1 MSVIDYNSLRQ
12 STLGSGVDEEAVTV
26 NTRALIDKVLARYSG
41 EHTTLRELLQNAADA
56 CATRVEI
63 RYETAGLAP
72 PDSSVDT
79 SSMNSTQRKN
89 EELKRLLKSK
99 CKRMLV
105 KNDGIPFR
113 EEDWQRLKRIAEGN
127 PDETKIGAFGVGFYS
142 VFDECEEPFVSSG
155 SQAMAFYWKGN
166 QLFTRRAK
174 LPQHDPMT
182 TFLLEYRQPV
192 DPPPLTSLSQFLA
205 TSLTFVSLEQIDL
218 YIDNHCVTSL
228 RKSKSPANPLS
239 LPPSISTSQKGTGA
253 MLKIVGVDSESIQLT
268 ANVMGLVNYKEKP
281 KLGQTVVDTVSG
293 GFRGFWQRLATP
305 TASSALKDIS
315 RHGSSQN
322 LLDTVDL
329 SKITTST
336 IFLRIATANLQS
348 NVSSS
353 FAANLERAT
362 KKPPPRRT
370 KCAIL
375 TMSKDELDASESAD
389 TKSETFIFANVL
401 PTKLG
406 KIFIG
411 FATHQTTAIRA
422 HFAAHSVIPTVERES
437 IDFNARYVKDWNAE
451 MLRMAGILARI
462 VYFYEMANLR
472 GRIQSGEGKH
482 ASTVDAWNM
491 VASSA
496 LHIMNM
502 FTFVESTPS
511 PVVGQIIE
519 EAFWQCSNTMEVI
532 STKGV
537 LPSSSVRIIPKG
549 AEEISTFLSGI
560 PLLPPSVQADASGF
574 VQALRI
580 YGFIHEFSLSDM
592 RKELENRALTG
603 AQMVTFLK
611 WLSKKA
617 MSGEVSDEFV
627 QELIKV
633 AVATSSDPESAESA
647 ESLSVPI
654 SLAEITTFVT
664 PAVLPPEMPVPPT
677 CIPFSLT
684 RTMKRE
690 ELQSLGWKEL
700 ELVDWAIYLSAPE
713 TLQQISIEH
722 NITLSPPFAAQ
733 FHAILSK
740 TWRKLVPADKNAV
753 SSVLKAISCVPSTKG
768 MRKPGEAYFP
778 TVKIFKDLP
787 IIQAMNGVKEDYL
800 VALGVRKTLELSL
813 VLQRLQAKGDDS
825 AATWSAHD
833 LIKYFT
839 SVSQDIPPED
849 IHKLKQTPFCKAEGD
864 EKKVYRAMDLF
875 VPKQDLRDLEC
886 PIIQWPGGAQNW
898 RGGQTPEEKFVMK
911 LGLNLFPSIPYLLQV
926 FTGADE
932 RDLVKAHAKRE
943 KALRYFTTNYTLN
956 NYNFYQLSE
965 QKVAFLPLEGPN
977 ALPGVPRLATPS
989 MCYTNPRAS
998 VLGVPILRQD
1008 LRDHAAK
1015 FGVKADPPMEFAIN
1029 RLMQHPPITVS
1040 DAKTTFSYFAT
1051 RLLEINQSHVER
1063 LGKAAVV
1070 PLLKNGHIRLVS
1082 PRNCF
1087 LGGENS
1093 QFKDVFDFVDFGAD
1107 ANPFLMKCGSK
1118 LEPTISEIAYMLTRD
1133 AERLLASCESD
1144 VKYLN
1149 ILRRVAEAY
1158 PELKQDRVLLKAMKQ
1173 SRFLLATIEKVEK
1186 ENESDLIDL
1195 DDEKN
1200 IKEYQLASADEIV
1213 IVDDF
1218 IIFNIFKGNI
1228 LACPQEEALES
1239 FYTGLGSSL
1248 VSKQVALEWTIG
1260 RILQDPSKS
1269 KKLRELCLERCRLF
1283 FHNNHSLV
1291 KHDIKW
1297 LESNLEVWIVGSIR
1311 LRRTLQSPR
1320 GSRSHVEKTTAAI
1333 VNSKD
1338 KNNAILH
1345 VTQDYTVFDVAAQ
1358 LMKLILVKPKPHSS
1372 LLLESLLSTDLY
1384 TLKSRGY
1391 NVDRILRL
1399 KKEHEMR
1406 VAEEQKQRM
1415 LDAQKKAQEEMEK
1428 ATTHALTINGSDNP
1442 PPYADESEPGT
1453 GTAATPPRHRMPGAF
1468 DSPEELKRPPP
1479 PPPSDLSRQLDGQR
1493 RSGIF
1498 GRLRSGLGFDRDDGA
1513 RSTGPQDLLGGLLG
1527 RPGSTGPQQT
1537 TTTDWQ
1543 DNEGDVKATPPELLN
1558 QTLRNAIGALK
1569 QYGSNTHFS
1578 PPSTTEVM
1586 EQNTYCDSRPPTD
1599 LVRVCQLPT
1608 EVEFFL
1614 LDSLSEAEKQKF
1626 VGEHLNDLIL
1636 FSRVVAAL
1644 ARNVFEIPL
1653 KKIQLYYDKSRTIAF
1668 NTSGSLFCNYS
1679 YFMQLHA
1686 SAMKTEG
1693 ASGEGD
1699 ALIYWFVVLC
1709 HEIAHNLVADHSA
1722 GHSYYTES
1730 FVTQY
1735 MMRCVNL
1742 MRKGIDKVDT
1752 RGHGRY
1758 SPAPSRLPVNPAG
1771 AGSSTR
1777 KGTSPAPQGSGS
1789 QGWF

>member
-56 CATRVEI
+56 SAKRVEI

-72 PDSSVDT
+72 SDSVDT
-79 SSMNSTQRKN
+79 SSMNATQRKN
-89 EELKRLLKSK
+89 EELKRMLKSK

-182 TFLLEYRQPV
+182 TFLLEYRQPA
-192 DPPPLTSLSQFLA
+192 DPPPLVSLSQFLA

-228 RKSKSPANPLS
+228 KKNKSPANPLS
-239 LPPSISTSQKGTGA
+239 LPSTISTSQKGTGA
-253 MLKIVGVDSESIQLT
+253 MLKIIGVDSESVQLT
-268 ANVMGLVNYKEKP
+268 ANVMGIVIYKEKP
-281 KLGQTVVDTVSG
+281 KLGQTVVDTVGG
-293 GFRGFWQRLATP
+293 GFRGFWQRLAAP
-305 TASSALKDIS
+305 AVSSGLKDLS
-315 RHGSSQN
+315 RQSSSGN
-322 LLDTVDL
+322 LNDTVDL
-329 SKITTST
+329 SKVTTST

-353 FAANLERAT
+353 FATNLERAT

-370 KCAIL
+370 QCAIL

-462 VYFYEMANLR
+462 VYYYEMGTLR
-472 GRIQSGEGKH
+472 GRIQSGEGKP
-482 ASTVDAWNM
+482 ASVADAWHK

-511 PVVGQIIE
+511 PVVGQIVE
-519 EAFWQCSNTMEVI
+519 EAFWQCSNTMDVI
-532 STKGV
+532 STKGI
-537 LPSSSVRIIPKG
+537 LPSHTVRIIPKG
-549 AEEISTFLSGI
+549 AEEISSFLSGI
-560 PLLPPSVQADASGF
+560 PLLPPSVQADAPGF
-574 VQALRI
+574 VKALRV
-580 YGFIHEFSLSDM
+580 YGFIHEFSLRDM
-592 RKELENRALTG
+592 KKELENKALT
-603 AQMVTFLK
+603 ASQMVTFLK
-611 WLSKKA
+611 WLAKKS
-617 MSGEVSDEFV
+617 MSGDVTEEFV
-627 QELIKV
+627 QELINVTV
-633 AVATSSDPESAESA
+633 ASSTNPDEPESEESGT
-647 ESLSVPI
+647 PI
-654 SLAEITTFVT
+654 ALVHIKTFVT

-684 RTMKRE
+684 KTMKRE
-690 ELQSLGWKEL
+690 ELQALGWKEL
-700 ELVDWAIYLSAPE
+700 ELVDWAVYLASKD
-713 TLQQISIEH
+713 TLEQIGLEH
-722 NITLSPPFAAQ
+722 NITLSPTFAAQ
-733 FHAILSK
+733 FHAILAR
-740 TWRKLVPADKNAV
+740 TWRKLSHTDKNAIATA
-753 SSVLKAISCVPSTKG
+753 LKAISCVPSSKG

-778 TVKIFKDLP
+778 TVKIFNDLP
-787 IIQAMNGVKEDYL
+787 IIQAMYGVKEDYL

-825 AATWSAHD
+825 AATWSAYD

-849 IHKLKQTPFCKAEGD
+849 ILKLKQTPFCKAEGD

-898 RGGQTPEEKFVMK
+898 RGGQTAEEKFVMR
-911 LGLNLFPSIPYLLQV
+911 LGLNMFPNITYLIQV
-926 FTGADE
+926 FTGGDE

-943 KALRYFTTNYTLN
+943 KALKYFTTNFLVN
-956 NYNFYQLSE
+956 NYNSYQLGE
-965 QKVAFLPLEGPN
+965 QKVPFLPLEGPN
-977 ALPGVPRLATPS
+977 AQPGIPRLATPA

-1015 FGVKADPPMEFAIN
+1015 FGVKSDPPMDFAVNKLI
-1029 RLMQHPPITVS
+1029 QHPPITVA

-1063 LGKAAVV
+1063 LGKAAIV
-1070 PLLKNGHIRLVS
+1070 PLVKNGHVKLTN

-1087 LGGENS
+1087 LGGDNS
-1093 QFKDVFDFVDFGAD
+1093 QFTDVFDFVDFGAD

-1158 PELKQDRVLLKAMKQ
+1158 QELKQDRVLHKAMKQ
-1173 SRFLLATIEKVEK
+1173 SRFLLATIEKTDK
-1186 ENESDLIDL
+1186 DGESDLIDL
-1195 DDEKN
+1195 EEEKN

-1218 IIFNIFKGNI
+1218 IIFNIFKGDI

-1297 LESNLEVWIVGSIR
+1297 LEANLEVWIVGSIR
-1311 LRRTLQSPR
+1311 LRRTLQSQR
-1320 GSRSHVEKTTAAI
+1320 GTRSHVEKTTAAI

-1399 KKEHEMR
+1399 KKEQEMR

-1415 LDAQKKAQEEMEK
+1415 LEAQKKKAEEEAEK
-1428 ATTHALTINGSDNP
+1428 NAFHAVTTTNDEKP
-1442 PPYADESEPGT
+1442 PPYTDETQLGT
-1453 GTAATPPRHRMPGAF
+1453 GMAATPPRHRMPGAF
-1468 DSPEELKRPPP
+1468 DSPEDLARPPP
-1479 PPPSDLSRQLDGQR
+1479 PPPSDLNRQLDGQR
-1493 RSGIF
+1493 RSGLF
-1498 GRLRSGLGFDRDDGA
+1498 NRLRSGLGFDRDDA
-1513 RSTGPQDLLGGLLG
+1513 NKPTGQPQELLGGLLG
-1527 RPGSTGPQQT
+1527 RPGSTTPQPT
-1537 TTTDWQ
+1537 TNWQ
-1543 DNEGDVKATPPELLN
+1543 DPNGEVKATPPELLN
-1558 QTLRNAIGALK
+1558 QTLKNAIGALK
-1569 QYGSNTHFS
+1569 PYGSNSHFS
-1578 PPSTTEVM
+1578 PPSTNQVM

-1599 LVRVCQLPT
+1599 LVKVCQLPT
-1608 EVEFFL
+1608 EVDFFL
-1614 LDSLSEAEKQKF
+1614 LDSLSEVDKQKF
-1626 VGEHLNDLIL
+1626 VGDNLSDLIL
-1636 FSRVVAAL
+1636 FSRVISAL
-1644 ARNVFEIPL
+1644 AKGVFEMPL

-1668 NTSGSLFCNYS
+1668 NTNGSLFCNYS

-1686 SAMKTEG
+1686 AAIKDG
-1693 ASGEGD
+1693 HQNAEGD

-1709 HEIAHNLVADHSA
+1709 HEIAHNLVSDHSA

-1735 MMRCVNL
+1735 MMKCIAVMN
-1742 MRKGIDKVDT
+1742 KGIDKVDGQ
-1752 RGHGRY
+1752 RRL
-1758 SPAPSRLPVNPAG
+1758 SPAPSRFPVNA
-1771 AGSSTR
+1771 ANGSGSR
-1777 KGTSPAPQGSGS
+1777 RSPAPAVS
-1789 QGWF
+1789 GWF

>member
-56 CATRVEI
+56 SAKRVEI

-72 PDSSVDT
+72 LDSAEAL
-79 SSMNSTQRKN
+79 SMTATQRKN
-89 EELKRLLKSK
+89 EELKRMLKSK

-192 DPPPLTSLSQFLA
+192 DPPPLVSLSQFLA
-205 TSLTFVSLEQIDL
+205 TSLTFVSLEQVDL
-218 YIDNHCVTSL
+218 YIDNYCITSL
-228 RKSKSPANPLS
+228 KKNKSPANPLS
-239 LPPSISTSQKGTGA
+239 LPSTISTSQKGTGA
-253 MLKIVGVDSESIQLT
+253 MLKIIGVDSESVQLT
-268 ANVMGLVNYKEKP
+268 ANVMGIVNYKEKP
-281 KLGQTVVDTVSG
+281 KLGQTVVDTVGS
-293 GFRGFWQRLATP
+293 GFRGFWQRLAAP
-305 TASSALKDIS
+305 AASSGLKDLS
-315 RHGSSQN
+315 RQNSSQN

-329 SKITTST
+329 SKVTTST

-348 NVSSS
+348 NVSST

-370 KCAIL
+370 HCAIL

-462 VYFYEMANLR
+462 VYYYEMGTLR
-472 GRIQSGEGKH
+472 GRIQNGEGKP
-482 ASTVDAWNM
+482 ASAADAWLK

-519 EAFWQCSNTMEVI
+519 EAFWQCSNMMDVI
-532 STKGV
+532 STKGI
-537 LPSSSVRIIPKG
+537 LPSGTVRIIPKG
-549 AEEISTFLSGI
+549 AEEISGFLSGI
-560 PLLPPSVQADASGF
+560 PLLPPSVQADAPGF
-574 VQALRI
+574 VKALRM
-580 YGFIHEFSLSDM
+580 YGFIHEFSLKDIK
-592 RKELENRALTG
+592 KELENKALTA

-611 WLSKKA
+611 WLAKKA
-617 MSGEVSDEFV
+617 MGGEVSNEFV
-627 QELIKV
+627 QELINV
-633 AVATSSDPESAESA
+633 AVATSSNPDETESA
-647 ESLSVPI
+647 ESLGVPI
-654 SLAEITTFVT
+654 ALANVKTFVT

-684 RTMKRE
+684 KTMKRE
-690 ELQSLGWKEL
+690 ELQALGWKEL
-700 ELVDWAIYLSAPE
+700 ELVDWAVYLASKD
-713 TLQQISIEH
+713 TLEQIALEH
-722 NITLSPPFAAQ
+722 NITLSPSFAAQ
-733 FHAILSK
+733 FHAILSRP
-740 TWRKLVPADKNAV
+740 WRKLVHADKNAIATA
-753 SSVLKAISCVPSTKG
+753 LKAISCVPSTRG

-825 AATWSAHD
+825 AATWSAYD

-849 IHKLKQTPFCKAEGD
+849 ILKLKQTPFCKAEGD
-864 EKKVYRAMDLF
+864 DKKVYRAMDLF

-898 RGGQTPEEKFVMK
+898 RGGQTAEEKFVMR
-911 LGLNLFPSIPYLLQV
+911 LGLNLFPSIAYLIHV
-926 FTGADE
+926 FIGGDE

-943 KALRYFTTNYTLN
+943 KALKYFTTNFLLN
-956 NYNFYQLSE
+956 NYNSYQLSE
-965 QKVAFLPLEGPN
+965 QKVPFLPLEGPN
-977 ALPGVPRLATPS
+977 ALPGVPRLATPAT
-989 MCYTNPRAS
+989 CYTNPRAS
-998 VLGVPILRQD
+998 VLGVSILRQD

-1015 FGVKADPPMEFAIN
+1015 FGVKSDPPMDFAVNKLI
-1029 RLMQHPPITVS
+1029 QQPPIVIA

-1051 RLLEINQSHVER
+1051 RLLEINQTHIER
-1063 LGKAAVV
+1063 LGKSTIV
-1070 PLLKNGHIRLVS
+1070 PLIKNGHVRLTN

-1087 LGGENS
+1087 LGGESS
-1093 QFKDVFDFVDFGAD
+1093 QFTDVFDFVDFGAD

-1158 PELKQDRVLLKAMKQ
+1158 PELKQDRLLLKAMKQ

-1186 ENESDLIDL
+1186 EGEGDLIDL
-1195 DDEKN
+1195 EEEKN
-1200 IKEYQLASADEIV
+1200 FKEYQLASADEIV

-1218 IIFNIFKGNI
+1218 IIFNIFKGDI

-1239 FYTGLGSSL
+1239 FYTGLGSSF

-1297 LESNLEVWIVGSIR
+1297 LEANLEVWIVGSIR
-1311 LRRTLQSPR
+1311 LRRTLQSQR
-1320 GSRSHVEKTTAAI
+1320 GTRSHVEKTTAAI

-1415 LDAQKKAQEEMEK
+1415 LDAQKKAAEEAEK
-1428 ATTHALTINGSDNP
+1428 NAFHAVTTNGEKP
-1442 PPYADESEPGT
+1442 PPYADENQLGT
-1453 GTAATPPRHRMPGAF
+1453 GMAATPPRHRMPGAF
-1468 DSPEELKRPPP
+1468 DSPEDLARPPP
-1479 PPPSDLSRQLDGQR
+1479 PPPSDLTRQLDGQR

-1498 GRLRSGLGFDRDDGA
+1498 GRLRSGLGFDRDDGTK
-1513 RSTGPQDLLGGLLG
+1513 STGPQELLGGLLG
-1527 RPGSTGPQQT
+1527 RPGSTGPLPT
-1537 TTTDWQ
+1537 TNWQ
-1543 DNEGDVKATPPELLN
+1543 DHTGEVKATSPELLN
-1558 QTLRNAIGALK
+1558 QTLKNAIGALK
-1569 QYGSNTHFS
+1569 PYGSSSHFS
-1578 PPSTTEVM
+1578 PPSTNEVM
-1586 EQNTYCDSRPPTD
+1586 EQNSYCDSRPPTD
-1599 LVRVCQLPT
+1599 LVKVCQLPT
-1608 EVEFFL
+1608 EVDFFL
-1614 LDSLSEAEKQKF
+1614 LDSLSDVEKQKF
-1626 VGEHLNDLIL
+1626 VSENLSDLIL
-1636 FSRVVAAL
+1636 FSRVISAL
-1644 ARNVFEIPL
+1644 AKGVFEISL

-1686 SAMKTEG
+1686 AG
-1693 ASGEGD
+1693 INNGRPNAEGD

-1730 FVTQY
+1730 FVTNY
-1735 MMRCVNL
+1735 MMKCVAIMGN
-1742 MRKGIDKVDT
+1742 GIDKVDAQ
-1752 RGHGRY
+1752 RRL
-1758 SPAPSRLPVNPAG
+1758 SPAPARFPVNTVN
-1771 AGSSTR
+1771 GSGSR
-1777 KGTSPAPQGSGS
+1777 RSPAPAAS
-1789 QGWF
+1789 GWF